1 MTDAVMAE
9 SKPRKPG
16 LLRRILWGLWVI
28 LLMALLVLGLV
39 FAVPWKVITLIAIFL
54 AAATILPGIYR
65 KWFWA
70 AVGLAVIIFA
80 GWVLAPTDHEGWEQY
95 KYDFSSQLAKLEQ
108 ERAIPPAE
116 NAATDYL
123 ALLKEDA
130 SDDANLTDRFYK
142 VYNSPWKSSEHPDAA
157 KSLEKHSQTIAELMD
172 ISKKPECRF
181 PLNNPDR
188 PYFDIPRHMAITKYA
203 YLLAA
208 ACNNDIGEGR
218 IEQALEKIAV
228 IVQIGRHQIQ
238 QGTRVGMLFGIGIKL
253 QAYSIVRSLIM
264 NGLDEEKLSIIQ
276 NTICTPVNEW
286 ENAWPIMLE
295 YEKLVAVHEIASYY
309 EINKNGQIRIS
320 RDPQWP
326 ERIRFRKTLNEPNK
340 SDVNDSSNQYK
351 KLFSPFI
358 YKMAYPSWSETKLL
372 RAETFILW
380 LCLPAIPDDIFA
392 FIKKKTILTTTML
405 QDPTHETMVQTY
417 QHSMA
422 ERKGTLIMVALKH
435 YKNAHGN
442 WPENLT
448 EIKSLALPDTFIDPL
463 NNGKFV
469 YKRTAN
475 GFILYSKGKNGIDEE
490 GQFGG
495 KTSPDDWM
503 IWPYK
508 SKVSKQQEQ
517 KANEQK
523 E

>member
-1 MTDAVMAE
+1 MADQIMAE
-9 SKPRKPG
+9 SKAKKPG
-16 LLRRILWGLWVI
+16 LLRRILWRLWV
-28 LLMALLVLGLV
+28 LFLSALLVLGFV
-39 FAVPWKVITLIAIFL
+39 CAAPWKVITLIAIFL

-70 AVGLAVIIFA
+70 AVCLALIIFA
-80 GWVLAPTDHEGWEQY
+80 VWVLLPTDHEGWEPY

-108 ERAIPPAE
+108 ERTIPPAD
-116 NAATDYL
+116 NAAPDYL
-123 ALLKEDA
+123 ALIEKD
-130 SDDANLTDRFYK
+130 DCNDANVTDRFYM
-142 VYNSPWKSSEHPDAA
+142 VYNSPWKSSEHPDAE
-157 KSLEKHSQTIAELMD
+157 KSLEKHSQTIVKLMD

-320 RDPQWP
+320 RDLQWP

-351 KLFSPFI
+351 KLCSPFI

-380 LCLPAIPDDIFA
+380 LCLPATPDDIFA
-392 FIKKKTILTTTML
+392 FIKKRTILTTTML

-417 QHSMA
+417 QRSMA
-422 ERKGTLIMVALKH
+422 ERKGTLLMVALKRH
-435 YKNAHGN
+435 KDAFGT
-442 WPENLT
+442 WPQNLA
-448 EIKSLALPDTFIDPL
+448 EIKPLASPDTFIDPL
-463 NNGKFV
+463 NNREFA
-469 YKRTAN
+469 YKLTED
-475 GFILYSKGKNGIDEE
+475 GFTLYSKGPNGIDEE
-490 GQFGG
+490 GKFNNKGC
-495 KTSPDDWM
+495 DDWV
-503 IWPYK
+503 IWPIK
-508 SKVSKQQEQ
+508 NKVSKQQEQ
-517 KANEQK
+517 KTEN
-523 E
+523 